1 MKSKLKFII
10 PVVLL
15 LVLGGV
21 YKFVLSKPA
30 PEAKP
35 KIAGEVYVLPS
46 EFVLNLADGKY
57 AKLGVALVMEPD
69 AHTTAAAAGH
79 GAAAEPPEGYGSL
92 PQEAVVRD
100 IVTDE
105 VTESSGTDLQT
116 SRGRERLKQSILKR
130 LHHET
135 DVHADS
141 VLFTDVTVQ

>member
-15 LVLGGV
+15 LALGGV
-21 YKFVLSKPA
+21 YKFALSKPA
-30 PEAKP
+30 EEPKP

-69 AHTTAAAAGH
+69 AHVAADAGH
-79 GAAAEPPEGYGSL
+79 GSSSEAPEGYGSL

-105 VTESSGTDLQT
+105 VTESSGADLQT
-116 SRGRERLKQSILKR
+116 RNGRQRLKQSILKR
-130 LHHET
+130 LHAET
-135 DVHADS
+135 DVPADS

>member
-1 MKSKLKFII
+1 MKSKLKLIV

-21 YKFVLSKPA
+21 YTFVLAKPA
-30 PEAKP
+30 SEPTP

-57 AKLGVALVMEPD
+57 AKLGVALVMDPE
-69 AHTTAAAAGH
+69 AHATAAGGH
-79 GAAAEPPEGYGSL
+79 GAASEPPAGYGSL

-105 VTESSGTDLQT
+105 VTESSGSDLQT
-116 SRGRERLKQSILKR
+116 SRGRERLKKLILKR